1 MYIWQEQ
8 QLFGDETMWLRFL

>member
-1 MYIWQEQ
+1 MYIWLEQ